1 MRLDRLQLDS
11 SRVRRGAWVAG
22 LAAVAAVA
30 VFHVLY
36 YFPRAVDDMYIFLRY
51 ADNLVQG
58 RGLVYNPGERV
69 EGFSSPVWVLLLAL
83 GAPFGGVGVGW
94 SKLLAVGSLAA
105 LFAGIHRFARARLA
119 LGAPAAL
126 LACAFAA
133 LNSYLISWSLWGL
146 ETPLFLALLLW
157 TAVLAGRV
165 AEGAGCRDRIALGVV
180 AGLFALSR
188 PEAPLFLAVVGAAT
202 VLEPLR
208 LGAIRERLVR
218 LRLPGLGALVPFL
231 AWLLFRRVYYGL
243 WWPHTYYAKQLSGF
257 HGSHLAPLWSQGA
270 GGFER
275 LFVWGGLALAVG
287 LAVRR
292 RSLVPLLVA
301 LAAAWFTATAFL
313 DWMPN
318 VRHLLPLYLVLPFG
332 WAWAAERAAT
342 WRRADAVGWRARAS
356 GRLAAAAAAAV
367 LLGAGLDIA
376 RTDARYSPYDF
387 RTHGDGERWIRP
399 KTWAT
404 WVDTW
409 LCLRR
414 VDPPHVRA
422 MDIFEMGMITQLYR
436 LLEADDRPLEETWY
450 IGRDIGRVGWLAP
463 ARIFDTEGLFTP
475 AVVRDETWRRR
486 HDPSPE
492 LVREAFERPVV
503 MTELLPPWDVLARS
517 DAEVRRRYRPWWP
530 DDWGLLM
537 PRDGRPPSAEQI
549 VERYE
554 WAAARMPQGFFAMTL
569 YGEAVGAALEKR
581 LEFVRFAAPDNA
593 RPVVGAAP
601 PGLEGSG
608 VSLEEVAQLR
618 GCTIEPEEA
627 APGEELRVTCWF
639 LVLGGTARRLHV
651 FLHFDHQEGR
661 PYRFQGDHEPAAGF
675 WPTDRWRPG
684 ETVRDVA
691 RVAVPR
697 DAPAGSFRLFVGL
710 FEGDHRLRGHPAS
723 ALDPDGRVR
732 GPLFRVTSR

>member
-1 MRLDRLQLDS
+1 MRLERVQLDAPC
-11 SRVRRGAWVAG
+11 VRRGAWVAG
-22 LAAVAAVA
+22 VAAVAAVA
-30 VFHVLY
+30 IFHVLY

-51 ADNLVQG
+51 AENLVEG

-94 SKLLAVGSLAA
+94 SKLLALGSLAA
-105 LFAGIHRFARARLA
+105 LLVGMHRFARERLA

-126 LACAFAA
+126 LVWAFAA

-146 ETPLFLALLLW
+146 ETPLFLALLFW

-165 AEGAGCRDRIALGVV
+165 AEGAGRRDRISLGVV
-180 AGLFALSR
+180 AGLFGLSR
-188 PEAPLFLAVVGAAT
+188 PEAPLFLAAVGAA
-202 VLEPLR
+202 VLLEPLR
-208 LGAIRERLVR
+208 LGPIRERFAR
-218 LRLPGLGALVPFL
+218 LCLPALGALAPFV
-231 AWLLFRRVYYGL
+231 AWLLFRRAYYGL
-243 WWPHTYYAKQLSGF
+243 WWPHTYYAKQVSGF
-257 HGSHLAPLWSQGA
+257 HWSHLAPLWSQGA

-287 LAVRR
+287 LAARR
-292 RSLVPLLVA
+292 RSLVPLLTA
-301 LAAAWFTATAFL
+301 LAAAGFTAAAFL

-332 WAWAAERAAT
+332 WAWAAERAAS
-342 WRRADAVGWRARAS
+342 WRRADAVGGRARAS
-356 GRLAAAAAAAV
+356 GRFAAAAAIAV
-367 LLGAGLDIA
+367 LFGAGIEIA

-387 RTHGDGERWIRP
+387 RTHGGGERWIRP
-399 KTWAT
+399 KTWAS

-414 VDPPHVRA
+414 IPPPHVRA
-422 MDIFEMGMITQLYR
+422 MDVFEMGMITQLYR
-436 LLEADDRPLEETWY
+436 LLEADERPLEETWY
-450 IGRDIGRVGWLAP
+450 VGRDIGRVGWLAP
-463 ARIFDTEGLFTP
+463 ARIFDTDGLFTP

-492 LVREAFERPVV
+492 LVRKALERPVV
-503 MTELLPPWDVLARS
+503 MTELLPPWDGWARS
-517 DAEVRRRYRPWWP
+517 DAEVQRRYRPWWP
-530 DDWGLLM
+530 GDWALLM
-537 PRDGRPPSAEQI
+537 PRDGRPPSAEQV

-554 WAAARMPQGFFAMTL
+554 RAAARMPQWFFAMTL

-581 LEFVRFAAPDNA
+581 LEFVRVVARDNA
-593 RPVVGAAP
+593 RPVVGEAP
-601 PGLEGSG
+601 AGLEGSG
-608 VSLEEVAQLR
+608 VSLENVARLR
-618 GCTIEPEEA
+618 GCTVEPPA
-627 APGEELRVTCWF
+627 AVPGEELRVTCWF
-639 LVLGGTARRLHV
+639 LVLDGTDRRLRV

-661 PYRFQGDHEPAAGF
+661 AYRFQADHEPAGGF

-691 RVAVPR
+691 RVRVPP
-697 DAPAGSFRLFVGL
+697 DAPPGFFRLFVGL
-710 FEGDHRLRGHPAS
+710 FEGDRRLRGEPAS

-732 GPLFRVTSR
+732 GPGFRLLAK